1 MTLCDDPGAPAAQ
14 TTLVN
19 KLTWAAGAPGSMCRV
34 KKYLGVEIG
43 ITSGSASR
51 TLTAFFFEENG
62 IIYPHKLWALES
74 ISFKESYKLDNSN
87 NTHELVARDW

>member
-14 TTLVN
+14 TTLVI
-19 KLTWAAGAPGSMCRV
+19 KLTWAAGAPGSMCRI

-43 ITSGSASR
+43 ITSGSTSR

-62 IIYPHKLWALES
+62 IIYLNKLCALES
-74 ISFKESYKLDNSN
+74 ISCNKNDKLDSSN
-87 NTHELVARDW
+87 NTLE